1 MEDIQ
6 KQLEILLRG
15 TVDTVSQDE
24 LLAKLGKGKPLR
36 VKAGFDPTSPDLHLG
51 HTVVINKMKQFQ
63 DFGHEIY
70 FVIGDFTARIGDPS
84 GQNAT
89 RPALTDADIKKNVKT
104 YCDQVFKILDR
115 KKTKVV
121 YNQDWLGKL
130 GPEGL
135 IRLASKMTVAR
146 MLERDDFH
154 KRFKGNQPISIHE
167 FLYPLLQG
175 QDSVELKADVE
186 LGGTDQI
193 FNLLVGRQLQKE
205 QGQEAQVVLTMPLLE
220 GTEGVQ
226 KMSKSYLNYIAIFDS
241 PKDMFGKILSVSDD
255 LMWRYYGLLSFL
267 PMDEIKK
274 LKTDVAQGQ
283 VHPKAAKVS
292 LAKEIVTR
300 FHGAKQADDAE
311 KEFEKVFADKGLP
324 QDIAEQSLPLPKEGL
339 GLLQA
344 MTGAE
349 LTKSNSEARRLV
361 EQGGVKI
368 DGEKVMDA
376 KFVFLKKGT
385 FLIQAGKRR
394 FKKVHLT

>member
-1 MEDIQ
+1 MEINQ
-6 KQLEILLRG
+6 QLEILLRG

-241 PKDMFGKILSVSDD
+241 PKDMFGKILSISDD

-274 LKTDVAQGQ
+274 LKTDVSQGQ
-283 VHPKAAKVS
+283 VHPKAAKIS

>member
-1 MEDIQ
+1 MEINQ
-6 KQLEILLRG
+6 QLEILLRG

-274 LKTDVAQGQ
+274 LKIDVAQGQ
-283 VHPKAAKVS
+283 VHPKAAKIS